1 MKPVINV
8 GIVRAEQ
15 IRFKLNGDYLCN
27 NQAVETSEEIL
38 TATETAI
45 NWRGVLYHEI
55 LFTPKEA
62 TTASFSLFDVTIG
75 VNFHWERNETQ
86 TFRGALRLIND
97 NGKIC
102 AINILPL
109 EEYLKSV
116 ISSEMSATA
125 SLPFLKAHAVISRSW
140 LLAQISKSS
149 IVSGEPSR
157 HIEISTCRNNDTKG
171 GSQPSTVISHVRW
184 YDREDHEL
192 FDVCADDHCQRYQGI
207 TKIKNPAAIEAVE
220 QTRGEVLTYEGE
232 ICDARFSKCCGG
244 MMEEFESCWDEQHKP
259 YLVAKP
265 DLIHDSR
272 AKGVRE
278 AFCNTKDPHILSQV
292 LNDFDQETTD
302 FYRWNVEYSG
312 RELDELVKRKSGI
325 DFGHILSLTPVKR
338 GPSERIILLEIRG
351 TNRTVVVGKELEIRR
366 WLSPSHLYSSAFEVI
381 PLADGFCL
389 EGKGWGHGVG
399 LCQIGAAVMGS
410 LGYDYRE
417 ILQHY
422 YSGTQIN
429 KI

>member
-8 GIVRAEQ
+8 GIVTSEL

-97 NGKIC
+97 KGKIC

-140 LLAQISKSS
+140 LLAQISRKAK
-149 IVSGEPSR
+149 VEGDPPR
-157 HIEISTCRNNDTKG
+157 HIEMSMCRNNDTKG
-171 GSQPSTVISHVRW
+171 GSSTVNSHFIRW

-220 QTRGEVLTYEGE
+220 QTCGEVLTYEGE
-232 ICDARFSKCCGG
+232 ICDTRFSKCCGG

-265 DLIHDSR
+265 DVIYDSR

-278 AFCNTKDPHILSQV
+278 AFCNTTDPHILSQV

-325 DFGHILSLTPVKR
+325 DFGHVLSLTPVKR
-338 GPSERIILLEIRG
+338 GPSGRIILLEIRG

-381 PLADGFCL
+381 PLADGFRL

-422 YSGTQIN
+422 YPGTQIN